1 MERSNDNLLTYA
13 ALLFI
18 LVVVGVILTQK
29 AISPSYSLSNDQ
41 VHLRM
46 NDSALLV
53 MPQQLKD
60 MMDNGSLGQYTLID
74 LREIKQKPL
83 GGIDSYLH
91 IPFESL
97 PERLDDKG
105 METDTWLLL
114 AGETESQAMMG
125 ANLLISKGFK
135 HVKVIANDAAFF
147 DNHIREDYHSRFASK
162 HGEKAA
168 FDYSRFFRNASSG
181 KERSSTPK
189 PTIPGSDMQVIK
201 GAGGC

>member
-18 LVVVGVILTQK
+18 LVVVGVIMAQK

-53 MPQQLKD
+53 MPRQLKD

-83 GGIDSYLH
+83 AGIDNYLH
-91 IPFESL
+91 IPFETL
-97 PERLDDKG
+97 PEKLDDKG

-114 AGETESQAMMG
+114 AGETESQAMIA
-125 ANLLISKGFK
+125 ANLLVSKGFN
-135 HVKVIANDAAFF
+135 HVKVMANDAAFF
-147 DNHIREDYHSRFASK
+147 ENHIQTNYHARFASK

-168 FDYSRFFRNASSG
+168 FDYSRFFRNTSSG
-181 KERSSTPK
+181 KVRSSSPM
-189 PTIPGSDMQVIK
+189 PTVPGSDIQVVK